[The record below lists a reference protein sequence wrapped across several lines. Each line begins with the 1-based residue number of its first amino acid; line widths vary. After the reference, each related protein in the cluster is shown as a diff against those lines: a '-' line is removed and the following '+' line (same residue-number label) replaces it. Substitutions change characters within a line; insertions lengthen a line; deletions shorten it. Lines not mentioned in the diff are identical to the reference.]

1 MLGPWPLF
9 ALCAAAGLAGL
20 VDAVAGG
27 GGLIQLPALFLWLP
41 PPETAAVAAVL
52 GTNKLSSIC
61 GTGMAAVQ
69 YARRIPLHRPLL
81 LPAAGA
87 ALAGAFLGARAVA
100 WVNPAVLRPL
110 IWGLLVLVTVYTVAR
125 KRLGEHHT
133 PRFNARQ
140 ERVWGALVGAG
151 IGLYD
156 GFFGPGTGSFLLFTL
171 VSLFGFDFLVASAS
185 AKVINFA
192 TNLAALGTF
201 AAGGQVLYRYGV
213 PMAVCNVLGGWL
225 GARLALGRGNRLVRA
240 VFLTVTTALI
250 VRFGWEVLGR

>member
-1 MLGPWPLF
+1 MTGPWTIF
-9 ALCAAAGLAGL
+9 ALGGAAALAGL

-41 PPETAAVAAVL
+41 PAETTAVAAVL

-69 YARRIPLHRPLL
+69 YARRIPLNRPAL

-87 ALAGAFLGARAVA
+87 ALVGSFLGARAVA

-110 IWGLLVLVTVYTVAR
+110 ILGLLVLVTAYTVAR
-125 KRLGEHHT
+125 KRLGEHHA

-140 ERVWGALVGAG
+140 ERGWGALVGAG
-151 IGLYD
+151 IGFYD
-156 GFFGPGTGSFLLFTL
+156 GFFGPGTGSFLLFIF
-171 VSLFGFDFLVASAS
+171 VCLFGFDFLVASAS

-192 TNLAALGTF
+192 TNLAAIGSF
-201 AAGGQVLYRYGV
+201 AAGGHVLYRYGI
-213 PMAVCNVLGGWL
+213 PMAVCNVIGGWL

-250 VRFGWEVLGR
+250 LRFGWEVLTR